1 MERSH
6 SVWRGPVTAIALL
19 QLVQVALLIVCVIYT
34 LRNKAAETA
43 LTLAAMVALALV
55 ATLVWGPQ

>member
-1 MERSH
+1 MT
-6 SVWRGPVTAIALL
+6 VIALL